1 MCVLW
6 ANFFISHLIPVLRM
20 ELDVQKFINSESAQF
35 EFPYFPTSYIRLA
48 AHRVAQHYGLHSI
61 ALDNGNRIVIQKTPE
76 SKYPSVCLSQ
86 IDIKQ
91 SEHSKVEPF
100 KIAVRPRLE
109 RASSSDLSEIGVK
122 MGAERSVE
130 EREEEYERARARI
143 FNVSSSG
150 EQEGPSLTDG
160 RISPSFNGDGGS
172 CNTNTMDAIERT
184 SFRDSGN
191 ASRVAAIFK
200 DREKDRSDPDYDR
213 SYDR

>member
-6 ANFFISHLIPVLRM
+6 ANFSISHLIPVLRM

-48 AHRVAQHYGLHSI
+48 AHCVAQHYGLHSI

-76 SKYPSVCLSQ
+76 SKYPLVCLSQ
-86 IDIKQ
+86 IAIKQ

-122 MGAERSVE
+122 RSAGRSVE
-130 EREEEYERARARI
+130 EREEEYEKARARI

-150 EQEGPSLTDG
+150 EQEGPC
-160 RISPSFNGDGGS
+160 SFTGDGSS
-172 CNTNTMDAIERT
+172 CSANTMDAIERT
-184 SFRDSGN
+184 SFRDSCN
-191 ASRVAAIFK
+191 AFRVAAIFK